1 MMFKRFNCNV
11 CVLRKQFF
19 LGVQETG
26 EPTGMIIF
34 QEGKRKSEGKTVLT
48 ALPWEGF

>member
-1 MMFKRFNCNV
+1 MFKRFNCNV

-26 EPTGMIIF
+26 EATVTIAF
-34 QEGKRKSEGKTVLT
+34 QEGKRKSEERTVLR
-48 ALPWEGF
+48 ALSWESI

>member
-11 CVLRKQFF
+11 CVLRNQLF

-26 EPTGMIIF
+26 EPTVMITF
-34 QEGKRKSEGKTVLT
+34 QEGKRKSERKTVLK
-48 ALPWEGF
+48 ALSWESI